1 MTDPYN
7 NRSRGMRSVPGAGG
21 DCSGAGT
28 TKLSPQ
34 SRVTAGERLL
44 NEPAGLRCR
53 RSIRNPASAREPRP
67 IWLAA
72 LLATQCLATVNGQ
85 DHAVRWDCIAGRA
98 IYTNHGMVA
107 ERIEPLGVH
116 LQSGHTLAVYWRP
129 GETNYTLEVYS
140 QSNHYCA

>member
-7 NRSRGMRSVPGAGG
+7 NRSRGVRSVAGVG
-21 DCSGAGT
+21 SDCSGAGT
-28 TKLSPQ
+28 AKLSPQ
-34 SRVTAGERLL
+34 SRVSVAERLL
-44 NEPAGLRCR
+44 NETAGLRSRRPIR
-53 RSIRNPASAREPRP
+53 RSTGAREPMP

-98 IYTNHGMVA
+98 IYTNQGAAA